1 MSTPVGKGEVERE
14 GGKGKPFQPSKAAT
28 AAAGCFCLLI
38 PDGGGGPGAK
48 LTAEYPGMF

>member
-14 GGKGKPFQPSKAAT
+14 RKGKPFQPSKAAT
-28 AAAGCFCLLI
+28 AAASCFCLLI
-38 PDGGGGPGAK
+38 PDGVRGPRVR